1 MRRKYLAAF
10 LMSMMVVLCGAASQA
25 RVLASD
31 DENDTDTRLVNA
43 RVTEITDG
51 RISVLA
57 QTGVEHV
64 IAIDAEKTRV
74 TREGRVVSVKEVR
87 EGDII
92 TIELDEKNPVKFAMN
107 ISMQAEQPT
116 AVARNRR

>member
-1 MRRKYLAAF
+1 MRRKYLAGF
-10 LMSMMVVLCGAASQA
+10 FISMLVMLFYVNAQAAPAGGNDS
-25 RVLASD
+25 
-31 DENDTDTRLVNA
+31 DTDTRLVNA
-43 RVTEITDG
+43 SVLEITDA
-51 RISVLA
+51 RISVKA

-64 IAIDAEKTRV
+64 IAIDIEKTRV
-74 TREGRVVSVKEVR
+74 TRDGQNVSIKEVR

-107 ISMQAEQPT
+107 ISMRADMT